1 VEHVTHIDGSKEIFD
16 YDLSNQLKYKKHVN
30 ASGTVT
36 LEISYQYDVL
46 GNRKSMTKESTTTSY
61 SHDKANQMTAID
73 GTVLSYDANGKITN
87 NRSNAYQY
95 NAENQLTSVVNSAGT
110 TIAIYEYNHEGQR
123 TKKVSGGQTKMYY
136 YNAGDVAYITDGVNE
151 VRYSFTRDAF
161 GNPINASGTATTGD
175 GKLLRT
181 ENPFRYASYFYAR
194 KLVS

>member
-1 VEHVTHIDGSKEIFD
+1 LIFVQRASNF
-16 YDLSNQLKYKKHVN
+16 LSPAFYP
-30 ASGTVT
+30 
-36 LEISYQYDVL
+36 
-46 GNRKSMTKESTTTSY
+46 
-61 SHDKANQMTAID
+61 SHH
-73 GTVLSYDANGKITN
+73 Y
-87 NRSNAYQY
+87 
-95 NAENQLTSVVNSAGT
+95 
-110 TIAIYEYNHEGQR
+110 IAIYEYNHEGQR

-136 YNAGDVAYITDGVNE
+136 YNAGDLAYITDGVNE